1 MKKTIAM
8 LLAASMLVSLTG
20 CGGSSASSTA
30 TTAVPEKTEAASGTS
45 AGTSE
50 TKSADEVEEQKGARH
65 FDLSTTASPG
75 SSLETVAK
83 HFADEVKIRSN
94 GSMIVDVYCSSTLG
108 SEAQNLEALTAGTL
122 DMAIIAIE
130 FYSNSITELGA
141 LILPFQYDNYD
152 QVQAVLEGEAG
163 QYATQRLRE
172 KAGVQNL
179 GYFVQMFRNMYMNKP
194 INSVSDLAGVKIRVP
209 ESTLY
214 VNTMKMMGAAPTPM
228 AFGEIYTSCETGVID
243 GFENTPD
250 SCYNNSMF
258 EVLPYFNV
266 TRHINAPTTF
276 SMSAQ
281 VFDSLTPEQ
290 QQILLDA
297 GEATSLFGL
306 EETKT
311 QESEMVKLLTEKMEI
326 VETDT
331 ASMREAIDYN
341 NYDFMA
347 SDEAKRL
354 FELVQEATK

>member
-1 MKKTIAM
+1 MKKAAAIVMAVVMAFSLTACSGSSKGS
-8 LLAASMLVSLTG
+8 AAS
-20 CGGSSASSTA
+20 TA
-30 TTAVPEKTEAASGTS
+30 PAGETSVEAEAENAAEASG
-45 AGTSE
+45 
-50 TKSADEVEEQKGARH
+50 EVEEQPGARH
-65 FDLSTTASPG
+65 FDLSTTASPD
-75 SSLETVAK
+75 SSLDMVARK
-83 HFADEVKIRSN
+83 FAEEVKVRSGGN
-94 GSMIVDVYCSSTLG
+94 MIVDVYDSSALG

-141 LILPFQYDNYD
+141 LILPFMYDNYD

-163 QYATQRLRE
+163 QYASQRLRDA
-172 KAGVQNL
+172 AGVQNL
-179 GYFVQMFRNMYMNKP
+179 GYFVQMFRNMYLNKP
-194 INSVSDLAGVKIRVP
+194 INTVDDLAGVKIRVP

-258 EVLPYFNV
+258 EVLPYYNV

-281 VFDSLTPEQ
+281 VFDELSPED
-290 QQILLDA
+290 QQILLEA
-297 GEATSLFGL
+297 GEAASRYGL
-306 EETKT
+306 DNTKSM
-311 QESEMVKLLTEKMEI
+311 EDEYVEKLKEKMEF

-331 ASMREAIDYN
+331 ETLKSAIDYN
-341 NYDFMA
+341 GYDFMA
-347 SDEAKRL
+347 SDEAKHL
-354 FELVQEATK
+354 LELVQKETK